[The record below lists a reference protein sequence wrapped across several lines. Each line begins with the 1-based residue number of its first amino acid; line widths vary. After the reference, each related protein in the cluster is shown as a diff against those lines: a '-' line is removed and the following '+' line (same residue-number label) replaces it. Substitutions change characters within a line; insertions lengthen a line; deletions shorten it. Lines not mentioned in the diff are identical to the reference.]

1 MIANLITI
9 TRTLGK
15 AAISPIVYI
24 WNLIE
29 TLWENRDTNWEDE

>member
-1 MIANLITI
+1 MIANVIAV

-15 AAISPIVYI
+15 AAIAPIVYI

-29 TLWENRDTNWEDE
+29 TLWENQNTN

>member
-1 MIANLITI
+1 MIANVIAI

-15 AAISPIVYI
+15 AAIAPIVYI

-29 TLWENRDTNWEDE
+29 TLWENQNTNWED